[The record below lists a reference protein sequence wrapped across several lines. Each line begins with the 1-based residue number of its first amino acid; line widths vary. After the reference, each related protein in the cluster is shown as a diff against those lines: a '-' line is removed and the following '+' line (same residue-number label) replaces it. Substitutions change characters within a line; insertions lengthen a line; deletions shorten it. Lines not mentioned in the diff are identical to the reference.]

1 MSCWDVVF
9 EERTDFMKT
18 RLIAAIIALTST
30 IAAADQATYDKYI
43 EESNQASFCI
53 GFGDILQNYH
63 LDEMVEVLSED
74 RTMKVMDVRNS
85 ALNRWVSLFIEVPLE
100 SSMNKIWKQRF
111 QNNAKDS
118 RQVDGQRHGRN
129 MYKFVGL
136 RPTVILFFDQCKKQ
150 TWLDVL
156 TP

>member
-1 MSCWDVVF
+1 MRFYRKS
-9 EERTDFMKT
+9 TDLMKT
-18 RLIAAIIALTST
+18 LIVTAIIALTST
-30 IAAADQATYDKYI
+30 VAAADQATYDKYI
-43 EESNQASFCI
+43 EESNQASFCG

-63 LDEMVEVLSED
+63 LDEMVEVLGED
-74 RTMKVMDVRNS
+74 TTMEVMDVRNS

-118 RQVDGQRHGRN
+118 RQVDGQRHGRT
-129 MYKFVGL
+129 MYNAVGL
-136 RPTVILFFDQCKKQ
+136 RPTVIVFFDQCKKQ